1 LDVIETLTPQTFV
14 DRIRFDRSSLS
25 MSGGVSGVV
34 VDFLAPNAEQILGEL
49 SAEELVDLSTICI
62 GLGCIGPGSVSP
74 VTAMFDLVLD
84 DAEILETIISTI
96 TEFPL
101 ASVATAVLMRG
112 VEHRSVIDSLVAEST
127 TYSMLQAGPEFRH
140 WQATRP
146 KRDSRRS
153 SDLPGDLVVVERDG
167 ANLLITL
174 NQPDRCNAYSSAM
187 RSALGDALEVAV
199 FDPSVESVTLRGAGK
214 NFSSGGD
221 LDEFGLFS
229 DPVTA
234 HFSRLSS
241 RVMHYLWTLR
251 QRLGTQLLCVV
262 HGENYGAGVELAAF
276 AGRVNASRHA
286 TFTLPE
292 LRMGL
297 IPGAGGT
304 ASLPLRIGRQRTM
317 LLALTGLALD
327 AETAQAWGLVDEIL
341 PDEIPPGEIALSD

>member
-1 LDVIETLTPQTFV
+1 
-14 DRIRFDRSSLS
+14 
-25 MSGGVSGVV
+25 MSGGVSGVII
-34 VDFLAPNAEQILGEL
+34 DCSAPDAERILREITPD
-49 SAEELVDLSTICI
+49 ELVDLPTVCI
-62 GLGCIGPGSVSP
+62 GLGCIGLGSVSP
-74 VTAMFDLVLD
+74 VAAMFDLALD
-84 DAEILETIISTI
+84 DAEFLESIISTI

-112 VEHRSVIDSLVAEST
+112 VERRSVVDSLVAESA
-127 TYSMLQAGPEFRH
+127 TYSLLQAGPEFRH

-153 SDLPGDLVVVERDG
+153 SGLPGDLVVVERDG

-174 NQPDRCNAYSSAM
+174 NQPERRNAYSSAM

-199 FDPSVESVTLRGAGK
+199 FDTSIECVTLRGAGN

-251 QRLGTQLLCVV
+251 QRLGKQLLCVV

-276 AGRVNASRHA
+276 AGRVNASRDA

-297 IPGAGGT
+297 IPGSGGT
-304 ASLPLRIGRQRTM
+304 ASLPLRIGRQRTL
-317 LLALTGLALD
+317 LLALTGLCLD
-327 AETAQAWGLVDEIL
+327 VVTAQAWGLVDEIL
-341 PDEIPPGEIALSD
+341 SDKIFPGEIALSD